1 MEPKELRQA
10 REFLSNYDKDN
21 RKVINLGLGLKYL
34 YNVIEGEYEET
45 YIKIANN
52 ILNAYRN
59 KIIGEANDLLSNYSS
74 MTLSKV
80 SNLNDKINKFI
91 ESNFDYNGELNSLR
105 EKLVKIEIELDLGL
119 TPKEV
124 DIIFE

>member
-21 RKVINLGLGLKYL
+21 RKIINLELGLKYL

-59 KIIGEANDLLSNYSS
+59 KIIGEANNLLSNYSY

-80 SNLNDKINKFI
+80 SNLNDKIIKFI
-91 ESNFDYNGELNSLR
+91 ESDFDCNGELSSLR
-105 EKLVKIEIELDLGL
+105 KKLFKIEVGLTLGL
-119 TPKEV
+119 TPKQE
-124 DIIFE
+124 DSIE